1 MAAGKA
7 GLSHHRLDMAAVGH
21 CITITARWLKLSH
34 NLLPTQE
41 YNHTHPLPIP
51 EFPASNT
58 DAPLG
63 TLAQLP
69 TGSVFS
75 HLFDKG
81 GTSSWS
87 ILQPW
92 RTYSSGE
99 HLEIAK
105 RAT

>member
-1 MAAGKA
+1 MYISNKTYMAAGRA

-21 CITITARWLKLSH
+21 CITITACWLKLSH

-81 GTSSWS
+81 GTSSWVN
-87 ILQPW
+87 PAA
-92 RTYSSGE
+92 
-99 HLEIAK
+99 LEDIFI
-105 RAT
+105 R